1 MTLARSIIHPS
12 QPETMLLT
20 TGHTLEACEIARL
33 HELGVYDLWIEYP
46 GLDFLDNM
54 YSPQLSQNQQRLCET
69 LKYSFHDQVQRTESR
84 LPIIQYQD
92 IVQELVQSILDSAT
106 TMPFMSELAG
116 VDDAL
121 LRHSSEVCVL
131 GVMLGLRLEGY
142 LVEQRRRLS
151 GRYAKDVVNL
161 GVGCMLHDIGEL
173 QLPEQE
179 RESRRMSSD
188 ESRAWERHVALGY
201 SIVRGQVPPSAANI
215 VLNHHQHFDG
225 TGFPGLSVR
234 EEPQSGA
241 QIHVFTRIAMAADT
255 FQHLLYQDGM
265 NYPAVYALWRIQ
277 QAPFRGWLDPVV
289 LAALLA
295 VVPPF
300 LPGMVVQLNDRRH
313 AIVIKTH
320 EDAPCYPEVQILEGM
335 NLMSRA
341 NVHGEREVVDLA
353 TTRGLSI
360 ESVDGFD
367 VSEFLYGAKHVSNVR
382 APVPQQTLF
391 V

>member
-1 MTLARSIIHPS
+1 
-12 QPETMLLT
+12 
-20 TGHTLEACEIARL
+20 
-33 HELGVYDLWIEYP
+33 
-46 GLDFLDNM
+46 
-54 YSPQLSQNQQRLCET
+54 
-69 LKYSFHDQVQRTESR
+69 
-84 LPIIQYQD
+84 
-92 IVQELVQSILDSAT
+92 
-106 TMPFMSELAG
+106 
-116 VDDAL
+116 
-121 LRHSSEVCVL
+121 
-131 GVMLGLRLEGY
+131 
-142 LVEQRRRLS
+142 
-151 GRYAKDVVNL
+151 
-161 GVGCMLHDIGEL
+161 
-173 QLPEQE
+173 
-179 RESRRMSSD
+179 
-188 ESRAWERHVALGY
+188 
-201 SIVRGQVPPSAANI
+201 
-215 VLNHHQHFDG
+215 
-225 TGFPGLSVR
+225 
-234 EEPQSGA
+234 
-241 QIHVFTRIAMAADT
+241 
-255 FQHLLYQDGM
+255 M

-313 AIVIKTH
+313 AIVVKTH